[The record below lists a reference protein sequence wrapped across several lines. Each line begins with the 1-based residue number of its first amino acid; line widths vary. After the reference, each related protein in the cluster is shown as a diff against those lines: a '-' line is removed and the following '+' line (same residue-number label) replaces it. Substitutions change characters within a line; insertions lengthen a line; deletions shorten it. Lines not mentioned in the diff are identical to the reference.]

1 MKKRFLFLLGTV
13 FAAVT
18 AAGFASCKKNDDVPP
33 DPAATKTAELPA
45 DPVSKEY
52 TGERLY
58 ADVTEN
64 EAYTIINEGGV
75 NAGEYS
81 VIYRL
86 KEGYAWADNTTAPVI
101 KNFSILTA
109 ENSWLEAITAVDWEY
124 GESANVTAKAKFGG
138 VYYEWYKGNAK
149 LPGLPVDA
157 GEYSV
162 LARVDETNDFTGLV
176 GEKKTVRI
184 RQAKNEWQSLFA
196 GGETEFRNDYS
207 ALAKAKFGEVVFEWF
222 TTAGEAISGNPVK
235 AGAYKVAAKV
245 AATANYAGLES
256 EKISV
261 TLVKAQNAWTKEFA
275 AENSE
280 WGEELKLSAAAK
292 AGEVKYRYFNAE
304 GEPLSEKPSAV
315 GEYFAEAYVE
325 ETEAYSAL
333 TSARKAFE
341 IKRKQVDLT
350 YLPTAEVLLA
360 ENKRFDFDTI
370 AGENIGSLKIGENG
384 EKIAYGAGVTL
395 SKDNAKS
402 GVHTVY
408 LYNEAEN
415 TVYALN
421 VRFLTDKFTQAD
433 AGRIFEAINAD
444 PGGYYALGGDI
455 DFAGKTHSLSSSSY
469 GYDNYM
475 KGVKPTA
482 QAAILPAFSGTLDG
496 CGYAMKNL
504 KIKSVSTGNYSTATV
519 FGEVTGEIKN
529 VYIQLSDVTEL
540 KCNGAR
546 GLIFAMAGGK
556 VNNVLLDWTVSKY
569 ELGNS
574 SGWYPCGGIASIFAG
589 GEIKN
594 NLVLLGMAN
603 DEKLQR
609 YAEMLEV
616 NSTFGAFV
624 GQKTP
629 SAPDAVKN
637 NYAVSALAY
646 YTAIGGAA
654 DKTGCFA
661 SMSELLENAD
671 FVSENGWN
679 ALWKKENG
687 ALKFGEHGLNHL
699 ENAWLKELTAN
710 SIVEGETLE
719 YYAKAKWGKVTY
731 EWKRGDEIL
740 SGAPEKEGEY
750 TLIARVAA
758 GDFYGSLEKEIT
770 VKIGKKIE
778 KIAGE
783 KVIEV
788 NGSHYN
794 FDLLAGDAVTHI
806 ALSSAEEDKIAYS
819 ETFRF
824 DNNFAFRGN
833 ASLYL
838 YTSGGVKCINAVFA
852 DKAFTQADAATIWKT
867 LNDAPNGYYVLSGNI
882 DFSAYPIEKNTVGF
896 GAQGGGRSQKPSAG
910 NCAVYQDFTGTFDGR
925 GYGLYNLQLKATG
938 TANYTTVSVFGVVKG
953 EIKNMY
959 VQLIDRTD
967 ISATVGSGT
976 MNAGNGGR
984 SFSYRIDGLYG
995 SINNILLDWTLQRYD
1010 LGNST
1015 NYYPAG
1021 GITTVLV
1028 TKDGARNNIV
1038 KMRVVNSEKLDE
1050 ISGRNSR
1057 SSLGGV
1063 AGQASYDCSAYLG
1076 TNYVIGNVSY
1086 LSLVGVHTW
1095 GENTNTFKTTAAFI
1109 ESAKTLNPADGWGR
1123 YWSLGEGLLAMGEE
1137 NIESKENRWIAGL
1150 TAKNV
1155 PQGEPL
1161 EIAAYA
1167 RFGEVKY
1174 RYFDGEGNLLSEVPT
1189 AIGDYEVQ
1197 AYVEATEEYTGIESE
1212 KAAFAIEKRLTRLTS
1227 EILIDLSQNA
1237 HFDFSS
1243 LLNIG
1248 AVTHIAFGYGESDKL
1263 AYNAEFTFGAD
1274 TQGVTSGVKDMY
1286 LYTEAEN
1293 YVIYVTIADKAFG
1306 QSDATTLVEWMY
1318 GIKYPAI
1325 FAAMNAN
1332 PGGYFVLKE
1341 SLEFSDDYT
1350 FTGGTQGGTPF
1361 TNYGGLNLYHALVF
1375 KPFTGVFDGRGFA
1388 LKNLRVGYS
1397 ATANG
1402 NVAVFGNVTGEIKN
1416 AFVELVDAT
1425 ASDKCA
1431 NAGVSLIFHVTGE
1444 GKVQNVA
1451 MQWKIRSYAMGSQ
1464 SKFMTGAIAHF
1475 VRDSGAIE
1483 NCIVN
1488 VTAAEDTAEPTS
1500 YLAGVL
1506 GGDWRDA
1513 SHKQYVKNNYVISA
1527 KIKRVTGENDAN
1539 AEADRCYENGA
1550 AFFAGVSAL
1559 SESDGWCKYW
1569 KIENGALKFGA
1580 ETLVSGV

>member
-149 LPGLPVDA
+149 LPGLPVNA

-370 AGENIGSLKIGENG
+370 AGEKISSLKIGENG

-455 DFAGKTHSLSSSSY
+455 DFAGKTYSLSSSSY

-719 YYAKAKWGKVTY
+719 YYAKAKWGEVTY

-867 LNDAPNGYYVLSGNI
+867 MNDAPNGYYVLSGNI

-896 GAQGGGRSQKPSAG
+896 GTQGGGRSQKPSAG

-959 VQLIDRTD
+959 VQLIDRTE

-984 SFSYRIDGLYG
+984 SFSYRIDGLYS

-1095 GENTNTFKTTAAFI
+1095 GENTNTFKSTAAFI

-1293 YVIYVTIADKAFG
+1293 YVISVTIADKAFG

-1350 FTGGTQGGTPF
+1350 FTGGTQGGTLF

-1488 VTAAEDTAEPTS
+1488 VTAADDTAEPTS